1 MKNLITIALGVL
13 IYFTT
18 GVSDNGS
25 TVRGTVMDEQRNGT
39 VYGNVF
45 VGTEKFK
52 VTGEWSGLGKMRVKD
67 EYGTWYELEV
77 DEQ

>member
-13 IYFTT
+13 IYIAT
-18 GVSDNGS
+18 GMSDNGS
-25 TVRGTVMDEQRNGT
+25 TARGTIMDEQKNGS
-39 VYGNVF
+39 VYGTVF

-67 EYGTWYELEV
+67 EHGTLYDLEV
-77 DEQ
+77 DE

>member
-1 MKNLITIALGVL
+1 MKNLITITLGVL
-13 IYFTT
+13 IYIAT
-18 GVSDNGS
+18 GMSDNGS
-25 TVRGTVMDEQRNGT
+25 TARGTIMDEQKNGT

-67 EYGTWYELEV
+67 EHGTLYDLEV
-77 DEQ
+77 DE